1 MINKKNTGGEWYNE
15 IIEAASLVD
24 KRYPVKGMNVLPP
37 YGFKLVSL
45 VDGIIRSEV
54 NSYGFQESMFP
65 LLISRDQLSV
75 EFEHVKGFEGQVFWV
90 TKGGIEPLEV
100 DLALRPTSEA
110 AMYPMFSLWI
120 RAHTDLP
127 LKLYQI
133 VTTYRYETKHTR
145 AFIRDR
151 EIHFF
156 EAHTAHV
163 DLEDSEKQMAEY
175 RQIMK
180 SVAQKLCLPYVI
192 NRRPEWDKFPGSQ
205 YSLAFDLILPSG
217 RSLQIGTIHQYGENF
232 ARNYEIQYSDAD
244 GERKF
249 VNQTTYGMS
258 GRLVAAIVF
267 MHGDDKGLILPPA
280 VAPIQFVI
288 VPIPGEKKDLGSF
301 SAKVK
306 NQIESFGYRVHLDDR
321 EAYTPGFKYNDW
333 EMRGVPFR
341 VEIGAREADG
351 NFITLVPRNTGKRK
365 KIEVRDLQEAL
376 AKAISVLQ
384 SDLMSAAMKMM
395 SDLTINV
402 NDIKNAKTS
411 TGMIRLMWCGR
422 KECADKIEE
431 ETELSCLGYPQDDH
445 GEGSCVVCSLPAKPA
460 YFSRT
465 Y

>member
-1 MINKKNTGGEWYNE
+1 MINKKSSGGEWYNE

-45 VDGIIRSEV
+45 VDGIVRHEV

-90 TKGGIEPLEV
+90 TKGGMDPLDV

-127 LKLYQI
+127 LKLFQI

-163 DLEDSEKQMAEY
+163 DIEDSERQMAEY
-175 RQIMK
+175 RQIMRNI
-180 SVAQKLCLPYVI
+180 AQKLCLPYVI

-232 ARNYEIQYSDAD
+232 AKNYDIQYSDPA

-249 VNQTTYGMS
+249 VSQTTYGMS

-280 VAPIQFVI
+280 VAPVQFVI
-288 VPIPGEKKDLGSF
+288 VPIPGENKNLDAYCIKLRDLIN
-301 SAKVK
+301 SA
-306 NQIESFGYRVHLDDR
+306 GYRVHLDNR
-321 EAYTPGFKYNDW
+321 ESYTPGFKYNDW

-341 VEIGAREADG
+341 VEVGAREAEGD
-351 NFITLVPRNTGKRK
+351 FVTLVPRNTGKRK
-365 KIEVRDLQEAL
+365 KVNMDNLKEELESAVLKMQADLLDSAL
-376 AKAISVLQ
+376 KTMSELTIHV
-384 SDLMSAAMKMM
+384 SDL
-395 SDLTINV
+395 
-402 NDIKNAKTS
+402 KNAKTS

-422 KECADKIEE
+422 KACADKIEE

-445 GEGSCVVCSLPAKPA
+445 GEGKCVVCSLPGKPA